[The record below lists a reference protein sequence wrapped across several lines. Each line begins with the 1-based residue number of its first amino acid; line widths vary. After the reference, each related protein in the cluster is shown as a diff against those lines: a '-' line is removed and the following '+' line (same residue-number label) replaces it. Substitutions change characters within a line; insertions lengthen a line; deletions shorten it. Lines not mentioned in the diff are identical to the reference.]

1 MTEDYF
7 SMENTM
13 IDYDTISENASEEMA
28 LNVLRRLA
36 DLGAGNT
43 GANRVHIV
51 FNTTHPGVIIP
62 DAVRLQFPES
72 VMLVFEHQFYD
83 LLVDTETQCITVDMV
98 FSGRVEHLVLPFKSI
113 LQLMDFGVS
122 FAIVV
127 RSFVNMTTGE
137 LPPVN
142 PPQDDQTDD
151 NVIVVSFGNKK

>member
-1 MTEDYF
+1 
-7 SMENTM
+7 MENTL
-13 IDYDTISENASEEMA
+13 IDYETISENALEEMA

-43 GANRVHIV
+43 GVNKVHIV

-83 LLVDTETQCITVDMV
+83 LLVDIETRCIIVDMV

-113 LQLMDFGVS
+113 LKLMDFGVD
-122 FAIVV
+122 FAITV
-127 RSFVNMTTGE
+127 RSFIDMTPE
-137 LPPVN
+137 KSSPVN

>member
-1 MTEDYF
+1 
-7 SMENTM
+7 MENSM
-13 IDYDTISENASEEMA
+13 IDYETISEDAAEEMV

-43 GANRVHIV
+43 GANKVNIV

-72 VMLVFEHQFYD
+72 VMLVFEHKFYD
-83 LLVDTETQCITVDMV
+83 LLVDTETRCITVDMV
-98 FSGRVEHLVLPFKSI
+98 FSGRTEQLVLPFKSI
-113 LQLMDFGVS
+113 LKLMDFGVN

-127 RSFVNMTTGE
+127 RSFVNMTPE
-137 LPPVN
+137 KLAPVN

>member
-1 MTEDYF
+1 
-7 SMENTM
+7 MENSM
-13 IDYDTISENASEEMA
+13 IDYETISEDAAEEMV

-43 GANRVHIV
+43 GANKVNIV

-62 DAVRLQFPES
+62 HAVRLQFPES
-72 VMLVFEHQFYD
+72 VMLVFEHKFYD
-83 LLVDTETQCITVDMV
+83 LLVDTETRCITVDMV
-98 FSGRVEHLVLPFKSI
+98 FSGRTEQLVLPFKSI
-113 LQLMDFGVS
+113 LKLMDFGVN

-127 RSFVNMTTGE
+127 RSFVNMTPE
-137 LPPVN
+137 KLAPVN